1 MQNFKNSF
9 IPRCII
15 LRIQRLEGK
24 HCRSTDE
31 AAHNDRLQCLDSCSL
46 QIQSFPFFAQFI
58 CKLKISKHILVMIFE
73 YGTLTDR
80 DIQKTYFFFFKLVR
94 QSILKITH
102 R

>member
-1 MQNFKNSF
+1 MQNFENSF

-31 AAHNDRLQCLDSCSL
+31 AAHNDRLPCLDSISCSL
-46 QIQSFPFFAQFI
+46 QIQSFSFFAQFI
-58 CKLKISKHILVMIFE
+58 CKLKISKHIYVMIFE

-80 DIQKTYFFFFKLVR
+80 DIKKT
-94 QSILKITH
+94 
-102 R
+102 